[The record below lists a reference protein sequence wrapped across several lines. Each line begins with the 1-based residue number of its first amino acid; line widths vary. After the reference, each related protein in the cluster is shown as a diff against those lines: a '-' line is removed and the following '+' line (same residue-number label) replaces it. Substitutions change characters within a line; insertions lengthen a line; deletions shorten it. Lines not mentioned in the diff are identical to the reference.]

1 MYVIARVKDRFTNEK
16 KVKCWFREN
25 KENFF
30 KGFMVIA
37 VFSYYGKLTFKK
49 VEKSI

>member
-1 MYVIARVKDRFTNEK
+1 MYVIARVKDRFTTEK
-16 KVKCWFREN
+16 NLKCWFRED
-25 KENFF
+25 KENFV

-49 VEKSI
+49 VEKKI